1 MARSVALMLLLL
13 LLKSFLEESEGAG
26 GWTEV
31 KDPDMPEYRGL
42 ARFAYKNQR
51 RYWSPRLTFLV
62 TQARWRIT
70 EGKEQNLAF
79 VVFYGDLIIE
89 KCLTIVVESPRCSR
103 RQLKRKVTKFWCRSK
118 SAA

>member
-79 VVFYGDLIIE
+79 VVFYGDLQAWLPWTTGVCINGQ
-89 KCLTIVVESPRCSR
+89 CTM
-103 RQLKRKVTKFWCRSK
+103 LKGRIYDVM
-118 SAA
+118 